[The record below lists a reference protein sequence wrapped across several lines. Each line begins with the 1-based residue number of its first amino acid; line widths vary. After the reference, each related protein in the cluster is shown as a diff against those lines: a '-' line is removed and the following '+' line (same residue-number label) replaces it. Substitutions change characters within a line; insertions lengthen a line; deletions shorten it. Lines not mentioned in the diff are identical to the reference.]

1 MAKGEIKFATELIS
15 GLNQFHRTTCVGGNL
30 HRKSAVVIVSETVEG
45 QSGLPQITHALDSL
59 GPCLALTE
67 HGQEERSQN
76 SDNRH
81 DAEQFNQGERPEYP
95 SGSNRIQPF
104 RGDLGISH
112 GIRSRFVDRP
122 VCIRS
127 APKRVLATTCTEP
140 SAKATFPWKT
150 CRAL

>member
-1 MAKGEIKFATELIS
+1 MAKGKIKFATELIS

-30 HRKSAVVIVSETVEG
+30 HGKSAVVIVGESVEG
-45 QSGLPQITHALDSL
+45 QSRLPQITHALDSL
-59 GPCLALTE
+59 GPCPALTE

-112 GIRSRFVDRP
+112 GIRSRFVDR
-122 VCIRS
+122 S
-127 APKRVLATTCTEP
+127 APKRVLANPCTEP
-140 SAKATFPWKT
+140 SARATFPWRT
-150 CRAL
+150 CRVLLQPTD